1 MPPAKLV
8 HYHHPLEALS
18 ALCAGF
24 EQAEAFPAA
33 CELVEA
39 GQMPPAYRGLLAHD
53 GHMTAKLN
61 ALHDTSVALRVHR
74 HLEED
79 GRYRRFI
86 TLVPSGT
93 DHVVEVGVVRLNLGV
108 LSEEVRE
115 RIVERRTPL
124 GDIFT
129 QHDVMT
135 RVDPHWFFRFRAGAM
150 SESFERA
157 LSADVYGRVAT
168 IHLNGEPALELLE
181 VVSDELLSGKGE

>member
-8 HYHHPLEALS
+8 HYNQPKEALS
-18 ALCAGF
+18 ALCEGF
-24 EQAEAFPAA
+24 AEAEGFASACAEVDAADMPAA
-33 CELVEA
+33 Y
-39 GQMPPAYRGLLAHD
+39 QGLLAHD

-61 ALHDTSVALRVHR
+61 ALHDTRVALRVHR

-86 TLVPSGT
+86 TLVPAGT
-93 DHVVEVGVVRLNLGV
+93 NHVVEVGVVRLNLDV
-108 LSEEVRE
+108 LGEDVRA
-115 RIVERRTPL
+115 RIVERQTPL

-135 RVDPHWFFRFRAGAM
+135 HVDPHWFFRFRADAM
-150 SESFERA
+150 SGSFGRE
-157 LSADVYGRVAT
+157 LKGDVFGRVAT

-181 VVSDELLSGKGE
+181 VVSDELLKQG